1 MEDTRSFDPS
11 MKICPVCKKK
21 FFVMYPGLWGY
32 KRGSKPHNFTYYCS
46 WKCLRASEKKGEEK
60 HMGAKRLLTEEQK
73 SHAVWI
79 AISGEDPRPYLEECG
94 SKNPQVTWSMIRTAL
109 KETDPETF
117 AKLPRV
123 IGHKKRP
130 MIETPEGVIF
140 NGKQY
145 EPMEAPAT
153 AAEAMEGMK
162 AAADEFFSKCEEMG
176 LTLDKEPAPTVYT
189 MADPP
194 KVITN
199 IDFLPVCGV
208 RSRVLPDRKFLVD
221 SDSGEMYLDHDG
233 SWVKLS
239 AGEWK
244 VFSREILTALE
255 QLGVEQ

>member
-1 MEDTRSFDPS
+1 
-11 MKICPVCKKK
+11 MKNCPVCKKK

-73 SHAVWI
+73 IHAVRL

-130 MIETPEGVIF
+130 NTIEIPERVIF

-145 EPMEAPAT
+145 EPMDNPPVS
-153 AAEAMEGMK
+153 AAEAMERME
-162 AAADEFFSKCEEMG
+162 AAADEFFSKCEEIG
-176 LTLDKEPAPTVYT
+176 LTLDKEPAPTVYRV
-189 MADPP
+189 ADPP

-199 IDFLPVCGV
+199 INFLPVCGV
-208 RSRVLPDRKFLVD
+208 RSLVLPDRKFLVD

-233 SWVKLS
+233 SCVKLS

>member
-1 MEDTRSFDPS
+1 MEDSRRFDPTV
-11 MKICPVCKKK
+11 KTCPVCKKE
-21 FFVMYPGLWGY
+21 FGVMYPGLWGY

-60 HMGAKRLLTEEQK
+60 HMGAKKLLTEEQK
-73 SHAVWI
+73 IHAVRL

-145 EPMEAPAT
+145 EPMEKPPAT

-162 AAADEFFSKCEEMG
+162 AAADEFFSKCEDMG
-176 LTLDKEPAPTVYT
+176 LRLDKEPEPTRFNAIVN
-189 MADPP
+189 P
-194 KVITN
+194 
-199 IDFLPVCGV
+199 LPVCAV
-208 RSRVLPDRKFLVD
+208 RSRVLEDTKYMID
-221 SDSGEMYLDHDG
+221 MDSGEMILG
-233 SWVKLS
+233 ENENMFRLS
-239 AGEWK
+239 SDEWK
-244 VFSREILTALE
+244 TFSKEILTALE